1 MTRTLRI
8 KLGLAGVIAAAACSP
23 SDLLKVTNPDI
34 INPTDVTTPGGV
46 AALYAGAF
54 GDFDVAYISDN
65 GGEGGLAIVSGSFS
79 DELVNSETFPTRIEY
94 DHRGPIDLK
103 NSSLL
108 TLFGRGG
115 RGGHQGGRHR
125 SAH

>member
-1 MTRTLRI
+1 M
-8 KLGLAGVIAAAACSP
+8 
-23 SDLLKVTNPDI
+23 
-34 INPTDVTTPGGV
+34 TTPGGV

-103 NSSLL
+103 NSSLADPVPARSP
-108 TLFGRGG
+108 GAPVRRGG
-115 RGGHQGGRHR
+115 RGGHQGRGLLLR
-125 SAH
+125 